1 MNSYMKSALA
11 AAMSVALA
19 GLLIANSA
27 SADNREFVQTT
38 NDNFAIAVADFT
50 TLNPPRNAVE
60 LVWGDSWRG
69 DLELSPGSRIVYYTH
84 GYARHTMRCDVD
96 NGAQEARVE
105 VRIDMNGLAEIR
117 C

>member
-1 MNSYMKSALA
+1 MNSYLKSTVATA
-11 AAMSVALA
+11 IGVALA
-19 GLLIANSA
+19 GSLIAGSA
-27 SADNREFVQTT
+27 SADNREFVQTA
-38 NDNFAIAVADFT
+38 NENFAIAVADFT
-50 TLNPPRNAVE
+50 TLHPRNAIE